1 MMDARTRTNAKD
13 YEAVL
18 RHGIARKGHE
28 PTAEFM
34 TISRSRLTHW
44 LGGDEIIVKLSLL
57 LEFIEF
63 EYHAP
68 VVTFSGEDTTELAK
82 GLIEMLAHIREPK
95 EKARR
100 QPRRFN

>member
-1 MMDARTRTNAKD
+1 MQDARTRTNAKD

-18 RHGIARKGHE
+18 RHGIARKGQE
-28 PTAEFM
+28 KSAQAM
-34 TISRSRLTHW
+34 QISRTRLTHW
-44 LGGDEIIVKLSLL
+44 LGGDEIILKFSLL

-63 EYHAP
+63 DYHAP

-95 EKARR
+95 NKA
-100 QPRRFN
+100 PVAPEA